1 MENKETLEEAAE
13 RLYSDKFYPMY
24 GSIRRDA
31 FINGAKWQQERS
43 YSEEEVL
50 GILNEFCDNFYENS
64 IREDIIIKWFKQFK
78 KKIMTPKQKARE
90 LVDKYKKQLDT
101 ATPTLYR
108 PIYQSKQCAL
118 IAVEE
123 MLGEYQSMSD
133 LESKIVINDEV
144 RFIVHQLQY
153 WMLVKQEIEKL

>member
-1 MENKETLEEAAE
+1 
-13 RLYSDKFYPMY
+13 
-24 GSIRRDA
+24 
-31 FINGAKWQQERS
+31 
-43 YSEEEVL
+43 
-50 GILNEFCDNFYENS
+50 
-64 IREDIIIKWFKQFK
+64 
-78 KKIMTPKQKARE
+78 MTPKEKANE

-108 PIYQSKQCAL
+108 PMYQAKQCAL

-153 WMLVKQEIEKL
+153 WMLVKLEIEKL